1 MPQVASIQADRAGPA
16 WRDFL
21 VPILAP
27 VGAKAELGRLRACL
41 TGADD
46 APRAKQFAEL
56 FRRMAVPDTGPYPTP
71 ETIFEMSACLRA
83 WKGHDWAWPPVLLYA
98 SGHLPTLVKVF
109 TTVDVRC
116 ISSSQ
121 LVSLIEAFPGAVAGD
136 VVARKRW
143 VLAGTARHAF
153 RDLPEVEGRFQRPSG
168 SLSIAHVLASSF
180 DALDYELQRK
190 TVLEYLTRSIRERDP
205 S

>member
-1 MPQVASIQADRAGPA
+1 VPQVASIQADRAGPA
-16 WRDFL
+16 SRNFL

-27 VGAKAELGRLRACL
+27 AGAKAELGRLRACL
-41 TGADD
+41 TGTDD

-56 FRRMAVPDTGPYPTP
+56 FRRMTVPGTGPYPTA

-83 WKGHDWAWPPVLLYA
+83 WRGHDWAWSPVLLYA
-98 SGHLPTLVKVF
+98 SGHLPTLVK
-109 TTVDVRC
+109 TIATVDVRC

-121 LVSLIEAFPGAVAGD
+121 LANLIEALPGAIAGD

-143 VLAGTARHAF
+143 VLAGTARRAF
-153 RDLPEVEGRFQRPSG
+153 RDLAEVEKRFQRPFG
-168 SLSIAHVLASSF
+168 HLSIAHVLANSF
-180 DALDYELQRK
+180 DALDYEPQRRM
-190 TVLEYLTRSIRERDP
+190 VLEYLAKSIAERML

>member
-1 MPQVASIQADRAGPA
+1 VPQVASIQADRAGPA

-46 APRAKQFAEL
+46 PARAKQFAEL
-56 FRRMAVPDTGPYPTP
+56 FRRMTVPGGPYATP

-83 WKGHDWAWPPVLLYA
+83 WKGYDWAWPAVLLYA
-98 SGHLPTLVKVF
+98 SGHLPTLVKVIA
-109 TTVDVRC
+109 TVDVRC

-121 LVSLIEAFPGAVAGD
+121 LATLIEALPD
-136 VVARKRW
+136 VVAGNVAARRRW

-153 RDLPEVEGRFQRPSG
+153 RDLPEVEKRFQLPAG
-168 SLSIAHVLASSF
+168 SLSIAHVLADSF
-180 DALDYELQRK
+180 DALDYELQRRT
-190 TVLEYLTRSIRERDP
+190 TVEYLARSIVERTWL
-205 S
+205 